1 MSADEADMAI
11 QELRQHLRIR
21 AEGRAILQLAD
32 GARVRCTLHD
42 MSLGGAYMIRSTEFG
57 PPAEM
62 SVDDVVQVMMFD
74 TGNGVS
80 YELEAEVVRVEPRGG
95 AGVALR
101 WRHDDERIEPFQ
113 AHIEW
118 EAKKKH
124 VPPDA
129 LGVPVLG
136 YQSSVLGSAER
147 VTRAVVPISVLLVI
161 IGFGSVGVAWIRAIL
176 G

>member
-1 MSADEADMAI
+1 MAV

-21 AEGRAILQLAD
+21 TEGRAIIQLAD

-42 MSLGGAYMIRSTEFG
+42 LSLGGAYMVRSTEFG
-57 PPAEM
+57 PPAE
-62 SVDDVVQVMMFD
+62 VAVGEVVQVTMFD
-74 TGNGVS
+74 THHGAS
-80 YELEAEVVRVEPRGG
+80 YQVEAEVVRVEPLGG
-95 AGVALR
+95 AGVAIR
-101 WRHDDERIEPFQ
+101 WRHREDRVQPLQ
-113 AHIEW
+113 SHMEW

-136 YQSSVLGSAER
+136 YRDSVFGSAER
-147 VTRAVVPISVLLVI
+147 ITKAVIPVSILLVI
-161 IGFGSVGVAWIRAIL
+161 IGFVSVGVAWIRALL